1 MLYAFGVINKKTL
14 ILKAFVYLFFVFLVV
29 IKTQK
34 NLLK

>member
-14 ILKAFVYLFFVFLVV
+14 ILNDFIYLFFVFLVV